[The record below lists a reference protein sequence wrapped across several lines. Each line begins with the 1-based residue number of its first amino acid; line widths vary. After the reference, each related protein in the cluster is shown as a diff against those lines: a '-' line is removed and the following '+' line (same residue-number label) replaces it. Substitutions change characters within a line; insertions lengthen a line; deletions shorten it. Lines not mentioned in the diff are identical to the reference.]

1 MSDLPNDGDVIE
13 FSEIAPGSLVPPAI
27 VTPEGSKP
35 LPPRRY
41 RVEKKPLDLEYLL
54 IDLVSG
60 HAIRVPA
67 HEFRVDKWD
76 VVGADKLA
84 AEAKERSAPQ
94 AAKEAEEAPVASGVS
109 QPSEGLLVGKPLS
122 DLPYV
127 EDADDEEE
135 VDEEEEDP
143 VTKTKTVVKKKVKKK
158 R

>member
-67 HEFRVDKWD
+67 HEFHVDKWD
-76 VVGADKLA
+76 VVKPDKLA
-84 AEAKERSAPQ
+84 AEAKAKEERSAPQ
-94 AAKEAEEAPVASGVS
+94 AAEAPVASGVS
-109 QPSEGLLVGKPLS
+109 QPSEGLLVAKPLS
-122 DLPYV
+122 SD
-127 EDADDEEE
+127 DDEEE

-143 VTKTKTVVKKKVKKK
+143 VTKTKTIVKKKVKKK

>member
-67 HEFRVDKWD
+67 HEFRVDKWSL
-76 VVGADKLA
+76 VGADKLA
-84 AEAKERSAPQ
+84 AEAK
-94 AAKEAEEAPVASGVS
+94 AKEAAEAPVASGVS

-122 DLPYV
+122 SD
-127 EDADDEEE
+127 DDEEE

-143 VTKTKTVVKKKVKKK
+143 VTKTKTIVKKKVKKK

>member
-13 FSEIAPGSLVPPAI
+13 FSEIAAGSLVPLPI

-54 IDLVSG
+54 IDLMSG

-67 HEFRVDKWD
+67 HEFRVDKW
-76 VVGADKLA
+76 VVVKPDKLA
-84 AEAKERSAPQ
+84 AEAKAKEERSAPQ
-94 AAKEAEEAPVASGVS
+94 EAEEAPVASGVS

-122 DLPYV
+122 SD
-127 EDADDEEE
+127 DDEEE

-143 VTKTKTVVKKKVKKK
+143 VTKTKTIVKKKVKK
-158 R
+158 RR

>member
-13 FSEIAPGSLVPPAI
+13 FSEIAPGSLVPRPI
-27 VTPEGSKP
+27 VAPEGSQP

-41 RVEKKPLDLEYLL
+41 RVEKKPLDREYLL

-67 HEFRVDKWD
+67 HEFQVDKWS

-84 AEAKERSAPQ
+84 AEAKE
-94 AAKEAEEAPVASGVS
+94 AEEGPVASGVS
-109 QPSEGLLVGKPLS
+109 QPSEGLLVAKPLS
-122 DLPYV
+122 SSVMMMRRKL
-127 EDADDEEE
+127 
-135 VDEEEEDP
+135 
-143 VTKTKTVVKKKVKKK
+143 TRRRRT

>member
-13 FSEIAPGSLVPPAI
+13 FTELPAGSLVPPPL

-84 AEAKERSAPQ
+84 AEAK
-94 AAKEAEEAPVASGVS
+94 AKEAAEDPVASGVS
-109 QPSEGLLVGKPLS
+109 QPSEGLLVAKPLS
-122 DLPYV
+122 SD
-127 EDADDEEE
+127 DDEEE

-143 VTKTKTVVKKKVKKK
+143 VTRTKTIVKKKVKKK

>member
-1 MSDLPNDGDVIE
+1 MSDLPDNGDVIE
-13 FSEIAPGSLVPPAI
+13 FSEIAPGSLVPQPV

-41 RVEKKPLDLEYLL
+41 RVEKKPLDQEYLL
-54 IDLVSG
+54 IDLMSG

-67 HEFRVDKWD
+67 HEFQVDKWS

-84 AEAKERSAPQ
+84 AEAK
-94 AAKEAEEAPVASGVS
+94 AKEVEAKGAASADS
-109 QPSEGLLVGKPLS
+109 QPTEGLLVAKPLS
-122 DLPYV
+122 DLPFV
-127 EDADDEEE
+127 EDADEEE

>member
-1 MSDLPNDGDVIE
+1 MSDLPDNGDVIE
-13 FSEIAPGSLVPPAI
+13 FSEIAPGSLVPQPI

-41 RVEKKPLDLEYLL
+41 RVEKKLLDQEYLL
-54 IDLVSG
+54 IDLMSG

-67 HEFRVDKWD
+67 HEFQVDKWS

-84 AEAKERSAPQ
+84 AEERSAPQ
-94 AAKEAEEAPVASGVS
+94 AKAKEVEAKGAASADS
-109 QPSEGLLVGKPLS
+109 QPSEGLLVAKPLS
-122 DLPYV
+122 DLPFV
-127 EDADDEEE
+127 EDSDEEE

-143 VTKTKTVVKKKVKKK
+143 VTRTKTIVKKKVKKK

>member
-27 VTPEGSKP
+27 VTPEGSKA

-54 IDLVSG
+54 IDLMSG

-76 VVGADKLA
+76 VVKPDKLA
-84 AEAKERSAPQ
+84 AE
-94 AAKEAEEAPVASGVS
+94 AKEAEEAPVASGAS
-109 QPSEGLLVGKPLS
+109 QPSEGLLVAKPLS
-122 DLPYV
+122 SD
-127 EDADDEEE
+127 DDEEE

-143 VTKTKTVVKKKVKKK
+143 VTKTKTIVKKKVKK
-158 R
+158 RR